1 MFHEGLLLF
10 LLFVIGWLVFLWI
23 LKKAGKLESA
33 EEPTAPKGGPEI
45 RPGVREEPRGSG
57 FALSGPFLRWKTRR
71 GRRLLDRL
79 AQRRRFWRLFGD
91 ASVAI
96 VFLAMVS
103 MTALLVW
110 LAALVVNIP

>member
-10 LLFVIGWLVFLWI
+10 LLFVIGWLVFLWV
-23 LKKAGKLESA
+23 LKKAGQPRA
-33 EEPTAPKGGPEI
+33 AGEPPAPKGGPEI

-57 FALSGPFLRWKTRR
+57 FALSGPFLMWKTRR

-110 LAALVVNIP
+110 LPPPA